1 MNKDVFQASEED
13 RLRMMNLCAPR
24 VPTPSDHF
32 EEFAN
37 VFIAVILTK
46 RIEQLEKALEANGID
61 VPEWST
67 FEEVM
72 GNDG

>member
-67 FEEVM
+67 FEEMM
-72 GNDG
+72 GNDS